1 MTERTRCAPSPT
13 GHLHIGGARTALFS
27 WLFARSEGGKF
38 LLRFEDTDIERSKEE
53 YKDSII
59 KSLEWLNLNPDEEPV
74 HQSKNLDRH
83 KSLALSLFEKGAAYY
98 CDCSVEELEQLRTTQ
113 MKNKQKPMYDGRSRE
128 KKLEYEGKNVL
139 RYKMPDAST
148 SFKDLKLGDIT
159 VENKE
164 LDDFIILRADG
175 TPTYNFCAAVDDL
188 DMKITTVI
196 RGDDHLTNTIKQ
208 LNIIKSLDGTIPS
221 YAHLP
226 MVLSESGKRL
236 SKRDGALDIM
246 DYKSE
251 GYLSEA
257 LLNYIVRL
265 GWAKDEIEKF
275 TMKELIDFFD
285 LSDVNSS
292 PSKFSLQLLD
302 WYNNEYIKK
311 SDSSTLLNLLIEI
324 GSNIDEKVK
333 NIHSIIDVL
342 KDGAKSLR
350 EMNENI
356 EMFLTTPNID
366 NSNSLTSEDN
376 KKIIKDFLNS
386 FDFSKEDNLD
396 SISQRLNGYVS
407 ANDLKFPQL
416 GKPLRYAL
424 TGRTN
429 APGIGELIY
438 LLGNEESKKRIEH
451 YLE

>member
-1 MTERTRCAPSPT
+1 MTERTRFAPSPT

-27 WLFARSEGGKF
+27 WLFAKSKGGQF

-59 KSLEWLNLNPDEEPV
+59 KSLEWLNLKPDEEPV
-74 HQSKNLDRH
+74 HQSRNLDRH

-98 CDCSVEELEQLRTTQ
+98 CDCSVEELEQLRATQ

-128 KKLEYEGKNVL
+128 KKLEYDGKNVL

-148 SFKDLKLGDIT
+148 SFKDLILGDIT

-188 DMKITTVI
+188 DMKISTVI

-251 GYLSEA
+251 GYLSGA

-275 TMKELIDFFD
+275 TMNELIGFFD

-302 WYNNEYIKK
+302 WYNNEYLKE
-311 SDSSTLLNLLIEI
+311 SDSSSLLSLLNEI
-324 GSNIDEKVK
+324 GSNINEKVR
-333 NIHSIIDVL
+333 NIHGIIDVL
-342 KDGAKSLR
+342 KVGAKSLK
-350 EMNENI
+350 EIDENI
-356 EMFLTTPNID
+356 EMFLKTPIID
-366 NSNSLTSEDN
+366 KSDTLANEDN
-376 KKIIKDFLNS
+376 KQIIKDFLDS
-386 FDFSKEDNLD
+386 FDFSKEDNLE
-396 SISQRLNGYVS
+396 SISQRLKDYIS
-407 ANDLKFPQL
+407 ENDLKFPQL

-429 APGIGELIY
+429 APGIGELLY
-438 LLGNEESKKRIEH
+438 LLGNEESKERIKN

>member
-1 MTERTRCAPSPT
+1 MTERTRFAPSPT

-27 WLFARSEGGKF
+27 WLFARSKGGKF
-38 LLRFEDTDIERSKEE
+38 LLRFEDTDIERSNEV

-59 KSLEWLNLNPDEEPV
+59 KSLEWLNLNPDEEPL
-74 HQSKNLDRH
+74 HQSRNIDRH
-83 KSLALSLFEKGAAYY
+83 KSLGLSLFEKGAAYY

-148 SFKDLKLGDIT
+148 SFKDLILGDIT

-208 LNIIKSLDGTIPS
+208 LNIIRSLDGTIPS

-251 GYLSEA
+251 GYLSQA

-265 GWAKDEIEKF
+265 GWAKEEIEKF

-333 NIHSIIDVL
+333 NILGIIDVL
-342 KDGAKSLR
+342 KVGAKSLR

-356 EMFLTTPNID
+356 EMFLSTPNID

-438 LLGNEESKKRIEH
+438 LLGNEESKKRIED